1 MSSNNA
7 DLLNT
12 IKRIAID
19 AVKSDK
25 PAEARY
31 GVVSSVSPLKIRVSA
46 TFILPEVAIIVP
58 EHIRYVKGE
67 PDPMTGIT
75 PIILADGIGL
85 EVGDKVILMR
95 EQGGGKYI
103 VMGRY

>member
-1 MSSNNA
+1 MSNNA

-19 AVKSDK
+19 AVKADK

-31 GVVSSVSPLKIRVSA
+31 GVVTSVSPLKIRVSA
-46 TFILPEVAIIVP
+46 TFILPEAAIIVP
-58 EHIRYVKGE
+58 EHIKYVPGE
-67 PDPMTGIT
+67 PDPLTGIT
-75 PIILADGIGL
+75 PVIVSEGNGL
-85 EVGDKVILMR
+85 KNGDKVVLMR
-95 EQGGGKYI
+95 EQGGSKYI